1 MNVSEIFIRRPV
13 MTTLVMTAIMLFG
26 MFGYSTLPTSEL
38 PAVDFPTISVSA
50 SLPGADPQTMA
61 SAVATPLESQFS
73 TIAGIDQM
81 TSTSSLGSTR
91 ITIQFKLDRNIDAA
105 AQDVQAAIS
114 AAQRQLP
121 SGMPSPPTLR
131 KVNPAD
137 SPVLFL
143 TLSSPTLPL
152 NEVDRYAETILAR
165 RLSTIDGVA
174 QVNVYGSQKY
184 AVRLQ
189 VNPDALAARGIGIDE
204 VTAATQSL
212 NVNNPTGSLSGP
224 TRNTVIRSDGQ
235 LVDADAFRR
244 QIVAWR
250 NGAPV
255 RFGDIG
261 DVVDSVENDQ
271 VASWA
276 GKDRAIVLSI
286 QRQPGAN
293 TIAVVDAIRGVI
305 PGFMEQL
312 PASVS
317 LDILYD
323 RSESIRAS
331 VEDVQFTLVLAAAL
345 VILVIFLFLRTLSAT
360 IIPSLALPI
369 SVVGTFAGM
378 AFLGYSLDN
387 LSLMALTLSVGFV
400 VDDAIVM
407 LENIMRHIENGERPF
422 EAALKGSRE
431 IAFTILSMTVSLAA
445 VFIPVLFMG
454 GIVGRLLHEFA
465 VTIVIAIAVSG
476 FVSITLTPML
486 CSRIIRSGHGEA
498 APGKQQIAILRWSE
512 RAFAAMESAYER
524 TLRTS
529 LVHHRMVFGVFLLSV
544 AATVLFFNII
554 PKDFLPSGDNGQ
566 VFAMTEGPNGI
577 SLEDMSRH
585 QQQAAAIILADPN
598 VAAVMSSVGAGGS
611 RSTVNAGTIVAR
623 LKPRSQ
629 RKLSADEVIQELR
642 PKLAV
647 VPGIKVYLQNP
658 PAIRVGGQLSK
669 ASYQYT
675 LQDLDS
681 DTLYGGATRL
691 QNALASAPGFQD
703 VTSDLDLTTPTL
715 SVEIDRDRAAR
726 LGITPEQIQSAL
738 ASAFGGIQI
747 STIYTSSDQYKVIIE
762 LQKKYQQD
770 EAALQRLYLRSS
782 SGTLVPLTAVVRTKR
797 IATSL
802 TENHLGQLPA
812 VTISFNLAPGVAL
825 SDAVSAIEKVQ
836 SEIRLPD
843 TITTSF
849 QGTAQAFQSSM
860 SGLGMLLVLA
870 ILVVYIVLGI
880 LYESFIHPLTILS
893 GLPSAAVGAL
903 LTLYVFDL
911 PLTLYAFVGMI
922 MLIGIVKKNAIMM
935 IDFALE
941 RERAEGMAPEE
952 AIFRAAIIRFRP
964 IMMTTMAALMGTLPI
979 AIGFGEGGE
988 VRQPLGLAV
997 VGGLALSQL
1006 LTLYI
1011 TPVLY
1016 VYLDRIGTR
1025 FGGGHRQRTEA
1036 IDLPMAAGE

>member
-1 MNVSEIFIRRPV
+1 MNISEIFIRRPV
-13 MTTLVMTAIMLFG
+13 MTTLVMTAIVLFG
-26 MFGYSTLPTSEL
+26 IFGYTTLPTSEL

-50 SLPGADPQTMA
+50 SLPGADPETMA

-91 ITIQFKLDRNIDAA
+91 ITLQFKLDRNIDAA

-121 SGMPSPPTLR
+121 TGMPSPPTLR

-137 SPVLFL
+137 SPVIYL
-143 TLSSPTLPL
+143 TMSSPTLPL
-152 NEVDRYAETILAR
+152 NEVDRYAESILAR
-165 RLSTIDGVA
+165 RISTIDGIA

-189 VNPDALAARGIGIDE
+189 LNPDALAARGIGIDE
-204 VTAATQSL
+204 VTAAAQAV
-212 NVNNPTGSLSGP
+212 NVNNPTGSLEGP
-224 TRNTVIRSDGQ
+224 TRTTVIRAQGQ
-235 LVDADAFRR
+235 LTNADAFRR

-255 RFGDIG
+255 RFADIG
-261 DVVDSVENDQ
+261 DVVDSVENDK
-271 VASWA
+271 VAGWSNN
-276 GKDRAIVLSI
+276 DRAIVLAV

-293 TIAVVDAIRGVI
+293 TIAVVDAIKAVLPAFRA
-305 PGFMEQL
+305 QL

-331 VEDVQFTLVLAAAL
+331 VADVQFTLTLAAAL

-360 IIPSLALPI
+360 VIPSLALPI

-378 AFLGYSLDN
+378 AFMGYSLDN

-465 VTIVIAIAVSG
+465 VTIVMAIVVSG
-476 FVSITLTPML
+476 LVSVTLTPML
-486 CSRIIRSGHGEA
+486 CARLIRARPGHGA
-498 APGKQQIAILRWSE
+498 TDRQLAILGWSE
-512 RAFAAMESAYER
+512 RLFDAAERAYER
-524 TLRTS
+524 TLRQG
-529 LVHHRMVFGVFLLSV
+529 LVRHRLVFGIFLASV
-544 AATVLFFNII
+544 AATVILFEYI

-566 VFAMTEGPNGI
+566 VFGSTEGPNGI
-577 SLEDMSRH
+577 SIADMARH
-585 QQQAAAIILADPN
+585 QKEVAAISMADPN
-598 VAAVMSSVGAGGS
+598 VAAVMSFIGASGS
-611 RSTVNAGTIVAR
+611 RATSNTGFLVMR
-623 LKPRSQ
+623 LKPRGERS
-629 RKLSADEVIQELR
+629 LSADEVIEELA
-642 PKLAV
+642 PKLAT

-658 PAIRVGGQLSK
+658 PAIRVGGHISK
-669 ASYQYT
+669 ASYEYT
-675 LQDLDS
+675 LQDLDLA
-681 DTLYGGATRL
+681 TLYSGATRL
-691 QNALASAPGFQD
+691 QKALSRAPGFRD

-715 SVEIDRDRAAR
+715 SVAIDRDRAAQ
-726 LGITPEQIQSAL
+726 LGITPDQIQSAL
-738 ASAFGGIQI
+738 ASAFGGAQI
-747 STIYTSSDQYKVIIE
+747 STIYTSSDQYEVILE

-770 EAALQRLYLRSS
+770 ETALQRLYLRSLT
-782 SGTLVPLTAVVRTKR
+782 GNLVPLSAVTRTKR
-797 IATSL
+797 TATSL

-825 SDAVSAIEKVQ
+825 SQAVNTVREVQ
-836 SEIRLPD
+836 AEIHLPA
-843 TITTSF
+843 TTLTSF
-849 QGTAQAFQSSM
+849 QGTAQAFEDSM
-860 SGLGMLLVLA
+860 TGLGLLLALA

-903 LTLYVFDL
+903 ATLAVFHL

-922 MLIGIVKKNAIMM
+922 MLVGIVKKNAIMM

-941 RERAEGMAPEE
+941 RERVEGMAPEE

-979 AIGFGEGGE
+979 AIGFGEGSE
-988 VRQPLGLAV
+988 VRRPLGLAV
-997 VGGLALSQL
+997 VGGLLLSQL

-1016 VYLDRIGTR
+1016 VYLDRLGRR
-1025 FGGGHRQRTEA
+1025 FGGGRGTKSDTL
-1036 IDLPMAAGE
+1036 DLPMAAGE